1 MDATCGDP
9 AAIPAFAP
17 PGMPQVPAAFP
28 AVASADERR
37 AGWNRHAVGVLLV
50 EDDEKLADVLIRA
63 LRGRGFEAI
72 VAGTG
77 STALELMRH
86 CPDVA
91 AVVLDIMIPAP
102 DGIEVCRCLRRAGW
116 QGAIVLISAL
126 DGPETRRRSRSS
138 GADVFLAKPFR
149 LTELLDAVTALIGR
163 PSPWHRGTAP

>member
-1 MDATCGDP
+1 
-9 AAIPAFAP
+9 
-17 PGMPQVPAAFP
+17 
-28 AVASADERR
+28 
-37 AGWNRHAVGVLLV
+37 
-50 EDDEKLADVLIRA
+50 
-63 LRGRGFEAI
+63 
-72 VAGTG
+72 
-77 STALELMRH
+77 
-86 CPDVA
+86 
-91 AVVLDIMIPAP
+91 VLDIMIPAP